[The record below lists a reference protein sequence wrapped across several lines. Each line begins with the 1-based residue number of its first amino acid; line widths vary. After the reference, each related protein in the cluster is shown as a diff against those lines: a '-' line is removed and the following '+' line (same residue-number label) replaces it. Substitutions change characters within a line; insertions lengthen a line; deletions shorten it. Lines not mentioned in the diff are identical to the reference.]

1 MSRAFG
7 KDAIVAFNEHGGA
20 KDATEPKQPKNETA
34 AMEAAMV
41 EWHLLSRTH
50 DMVISY
56 ATPFART
63 AAAIAEVAPIVVEH
77 DSSVVR
83 ATQHHG
89 HGFDCERRILDA
101 TEFNSML
108 TSWVCVTCDAS
119 STRSRLHASSTR
131 SPPRDRETGS
141 SWPSGR

>member
-77 DSSVVR
+77 DSLSCAR
-83 ATQHHG
+83 LNTT
-89 HGFDCERRILDA
+89 DMDLI
-101 TEFNSML
+101 
-108 TSWVCVTCDAS
+108 AS
-119 STRSRLHASSTR
+119 EEYWMRPSSIQC
-131 SPPRDRETGS
+131 
-141 SWPSGR
+141 